1 MPGKETACQFLQMA
15 SKNEPAKIKQMSYF
29 QSASN
34 LHVCELD
41 SGLEALE
48 VEAKPKLLGLSKV
61 VTKPSDCSWLK
72 RILEFVKSV

>member
-1 MPGKETACQFLQMA
+1 
-15 SKNEPAKIKQMSYF
+15 MSYF

-61 VTKPSDCSWLK
+61 VTKPSDWSWLK
-72 RILEFVKSV
+72 SILDFFYISVEKLHLI

>member
-15 SKNEPAKIKQMSYF
+15 SKNEPAKIKMSYF
-29 QSASN
+29 QSTSN

-61 VTKPSDCSWLK
+61 VTKPSDFSWLK
-72 RILEFVKSV
+72 RFLEFFTLV

>member
-1 MPGKETACQFLQMA
+1 MTVYIGA
-15 SKNEPAKIKQMSYF
+15 SRHPYNIPLSIIWISYF
-29 QSASN
+29 QSTSN

-61 VTKPSDCSWLK
+61 VTKPSDLSWLK
-72 RILEFVKSV
+72 SILDFFTSV